1 MGKRLLAIAFAV
13 SLLAGCSSAADY
25 LTTGPATAVG
35 ATSDVNPQN
44 PATLRDGG
52 DLRLAL
58 TEFPSNF
65 NTLHIDGNSADVGGM
80 LKATMPRAFVIG
92 PDGSTTVDT
101 DYFSSVELTGT
112 NPQVVTYT
120 INPKATWSDGTPLSW
135 EDIASQIHATSGADK
150 NFAIAGTNGSER
162 VKSVTRGVDDR
173 QVPGQLTAGGQP
185 DPGRQASA
193 PHRLAEL
200 AGDLGGDAARRPVD
214 DEMQIGQLVLCF
226 AASLDPT
233 GVPLAS

>member
-1 MGKRLLAIAFAV
+1 LILG
-13 SLLAGCSSAADY
+13 GCSAGPES
-25 LTTGPATAVG
+25 LPPEPATAVG
-35 ATSDVNPQN
+35 ATSDVNPQD
-44 PATLRDGG
+44 PSTLRDGG

-101 DYFSSVELTGT
+101 DYFSSVELTET

-120 INPKATWSDGTPLSW
+120 INPEATWSDGTPLSW

-173 QVPGQLTAGGQP
+173 QAVITFAKPYAEWRGMFAGNTMLLPRTMTATPEAFNKGQLEGPGPSAGP
-185 DPGRQASA
+185 
-193 PHRLAEL
+193 LI
-200 AGDLGGDAARRPVD
+200 VT
-214 DEMQIGQLVLCF
+214 
-226 AASLDPT
+226 SLDRPT
-233 GVPLAS
+233 HRILLCRSPQQG